1 MSVYSQRIK
10 EDKANKQF
18 DNYAYVDAIKT
29 YERVYEKGYKSKDM
43 LEKLGDSY
51 YFKADLDNAAK
62 WYKELFD
69 FTQDMTPEYYYRYA
83 QSLKAIQDYKT
94 ADEIMVKFNKMSGL
108 DSRGELALTQ
118 KNYMDVIKKNSGR
131 YQIENA
137 GINSKFSDYGS
148 AFYKN
153 TVIFASARDTG
164 TVMNKK
170 HSWTGEGF
178 TNLYSAEMDESGKL
192 SKVESYGKNLNTK
205 VNESTPVFTK
215 DGKTVYFT
223 RNNYINKKGKDEK
236 GATLLKIYQATLM
249 GDKWTN
255 IKELPFNSNE
265 YSVAHPVLSSDNK
278 TLYFAS
284 NMPGT
289 FGQSD
294 IFKVQVKE
302 NGSFG
307 TPINLGKGINTEG
320 RETFPMLTAEN
331 ELYFASD
338 GHPGLGGLDIFV
350 SKLDK
355 NGSFREVINVGEPLN
370 SSKDDFSFLINE
382 NTQRGFISSNREGG
396 EGNDDIYTFFETK
409 KIAYT
414 CEQLLTGVVT
424 DKITGLPL
432 ARAKVILFDA
442 MFKEINSTLAD
453 DNGNY
458 ALTVECTKKYSVRA
472 EKADYSTSEKSIII
486 ADTSGKTDLSIELE
500 RSLCRVVVGND
511 LGKCFNIK
519 LIYFDL
525 DKSNIRPQAEFE
537 LSKILDALNEN
548 PNMEIDVRSHTDCR
562 QTAKYNLAL
571 SNRRAKSTIAWLVK
585 KGIKANRLTGRGY
598 GESQL
603 INSCSC
609 EPSDKSNC
617 PEEEHQANR
626 RSEFIITKI

>member
-1 MSVYSQRIK
+1 
-10 EDKANKQF
+10 
-18 DNYAYVDAIKT
+18 
-29 YERVYEKGYKSKDM
+29 
-43 LEKLGDSY
+43 
-51 YFKADLDNAAK
+51 
-62 WYKELFD
+62 
-69 FTQDMTPEYYYRYA
+69 
-83 QSLKAIQDYKT
+83 
-94 ADEIMVKFNKMSGL
+94 
-108 DSRGELALTQ
+108 
-118 KNYMDVIKKNSGR
+118 
-131 YQIENA
+131 
-137 GINSKFSDYGS
+137 
-148 AFYKN
+148 
-153 TVIFASARDTG
+153 
-164 TVMNKK
+164 
-170 HSWTGEGF
+170 
-178 TNLYSAEMDESGKL
+178 
-192 SKVESYGKNLNTK
+192 
-205 VNESTPVFTK
+205 
-215 DGKTVYFT
+215 
-223 RNNYINKKGKDEK
+223 
-236 GATLLKIYQATLM
+236 
-249 GDKWTN
+249 
-255 IKELPFNSNE
+255 
-265 YSVAHPVLSSDNK
+265 
-278 TLYFAS
+278 
-284 NMPGT
+284 
-289 FGQSD
+289 
-294 IFKVQVKE
+294 
-302 NGSFG
+302 
-307 TPINLGKGINTEG
+307 
-320 RETFPMLTAEN
+320 
-331 ELYFASD
+331 
-338 GHPGLGGLDIFV
+338 
-350 SKLDK
+350 
-355 NGSFREVINVGEPLN
+355 
-370 SSKDDFSFLINE
+370 
-382 NTQRGFISSNREGG
+382 
-396 EGNDDIYTFFETK
+396 
-409 KIAYT
+409 
-414 CEQLLTGVVT
+414 VT